1 MAFAR
6 ISKNTLSSKSDKR
19 PKMHCK
25 PSGFPASKEEN
36 TVNGKL
42 IFQRCHLIGF
52 RLFKIRGDKDENAN
66 LKKVFTGTRFMNN
79 LMLYYENKIHET
91 EKTVLYRLNSSK
103 SGKLL
108 SPLSNLSLSSFVKI
122 GLFPFNLIYAIPSY
136 LCLLIES
143 RFSSLILIFFT
154 FC

>member
-79 LMLYYENKIHET
+79 VMFYYEQRIYKYVYHT
-91 EKTVLYRLNSSK
+91 KKSVLYRVTPK
-103 SGKLL
+103 
-108 SPLSNLSLSSFVKI
+108 FI
-122 GLFPFNLIYAIPSY
+122 
-136 LCLLIES
+136 
-143 RFSSLILIFFT
+143 
-154 FC
+154 